1 MRSEFT
7 WPGTSTLTA
16 TVEQLLDPPT
26 GNEASNP
33 KYGTNATMRDNI
45 QRANLELTQQGIDM
59 DKCLYVIDPHT
70 SAKFWKRPTTHSPCL
85 TKSRGSARF
94 WLSTRRRAF
103 NTTEICRLRGFDPTR
118 LIRSAVKARVSPQQL
133 GAFVGNSVH
142 TRIMGKL
149 INSIAKAAGL
159 LHGGDLNL
167 STHAS

>member
-103 NTTEICRLRGFDPTR
+103 NTTEICRLQGFDPKR
-118 LIRSAVKARVSPQQL
+118 LIPLSVKARVSPQQL